1 MKESPKK
8 KNTNK
13 VLNILVTGSGGPA
26 GVVTHRLLARER
38 GIRVFGTD
46 IDPLSSGQ
54 FFAHEFKTMAPVS
67 EPTAYQRSLR
77 RLIRTWDINVLIPT
91 VHEELPLIHDAVRGL
106 SISYV
111 LSPQD
116 TLHLGD
122 NKQKFF
128 EWADQ
133 YVPEYVPHW
142 HLASEKPTFKDDV
155 VFIKPVQ
162 GRGGRGCRKVTR
174 KEVEFFR
181 KHDPEEA
188 KRTLV
193 CEYLPGTEWTVDVY
207 MREDGT
213 PAYIIPRE
221 RIGLAGGI
229 SIKGKTV
236 KHKEVIARTKK
247 LLEHLPVRGPIFVQ
261 WKADKNGVP
270 KLVEM
275 NPRLSGG
282 TLITVASGANPIR
295 AILDEVRGKTTPSV
309 DWQEVTVVGWLDYK
323 PL

>member
-1 MKESPKK
+1 MKKLPKK
-8 KNTNK
+8 TNVK
-13 VLNILVTGSGGPA
+13 KTLNVLVTGSGGPA
-26 GVVTHRLLARER
+26 GIIAHRLLVRER
-38 GIRVFGTD
+38 GVHVFGTD
-46 IDPLSSGQ
+46 MDPLASGQ
-54 FFAHEFKTMAPVS
+54 FFADAFATMAPVAD
-67 EPTAYQRSLR
+67 PGAYRRSLR
-77 RLIRTWDINVLIPT
+77 KLIRTWDIDVVIPT
-91 VHEELPLIHDAVRGL
+91 VHEELPLVHDALRGL
-106 SISYV
+106 AVSYV

-128 EWADQ
+128 EWAEQ
-133 YVPEYVPHW
+133 HVPECVPKW
-142 HLASEKPTFKDDV
+142 YLVSGRPTFKADE

-162 GRGGRGCRKVTR
+162 GRGGRGCRKVTQR
-174 KEVEFFR
+174 EVAFMR
-181 KHDPEEA
+181 KHSPEEA

-207 MREDGT
+207 MRKDNT

-229 SIKGKTV
+229 SIKGRTV
-236 KHKEVIARTKK
+236 KHTEVIERTKK
-247 LLEHLPVRGPIFVQ
+247 LLEHLSVRGPIFVQ
-261 WKADKNGVP
+261 WKADKNGEP

-282 TLITVASGANPIR
+282 TLITVAAGGNPIR
-295 AILDEVRGKTTPSV
+295 ALLDEVRGNTTPSV